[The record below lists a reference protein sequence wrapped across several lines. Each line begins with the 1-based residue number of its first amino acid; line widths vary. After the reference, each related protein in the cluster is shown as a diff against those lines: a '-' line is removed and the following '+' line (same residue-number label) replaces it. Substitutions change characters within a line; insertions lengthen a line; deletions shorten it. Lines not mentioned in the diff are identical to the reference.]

1 MIRFGALVAGRW
13 YVSERPEVPA
23 YDTPAIGAKA
33 GQWETQQLLVGRIAV
48 RRLRTSHREF
58 EMELGLMS
66 PGGSVSMV
74 PGGNSRIVNSAM
86 PGQRWDGGFVKW
98 RDDS

>member
-1 MIRFGALVAGRW
+1 MRRRATGSAG
-13 YVSERPEVPA
+13 V
-23 YDTPAIGAKA
+23 DDPAIGAKA

-48 RRLRTSHREF
+48 QRLRTSHMELG
-58 EMELGLMS
+58 MELGLMS

-74 PGGNSRIVNSAM
+74 PGDNSRIVNSAT
-86 PGQRWDGGFVKW
+86 PGQRWGGRFDKW